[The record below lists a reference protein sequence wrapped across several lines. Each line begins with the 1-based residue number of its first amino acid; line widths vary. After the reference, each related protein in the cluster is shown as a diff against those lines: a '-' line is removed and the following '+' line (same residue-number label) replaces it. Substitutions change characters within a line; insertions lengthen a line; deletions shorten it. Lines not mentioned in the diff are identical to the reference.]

1 MATSEPA
8 AAELSAL
15 VGRWVLD
22 PERTTIEFHTK
33 AMWVFPAK
41 GTARALEGEGSVGP
55 DGSFSGTL
63 VVDAASINTKNK
75 KRDEHLR
82 TADFFEVAKHPT
94 ITYTAKGGRLTPS
107 GKVEVDGDLTVHGQ
121 TKALPLVAE
130 VEVAGDSATVSTQVD
145 VDRSDWGLTLTPY
158 GAGLKN
164 RVVVHAYFHK
174 VDQ

>member
-8 AAELSAL
+8 AQLPAL

-41 GTARALEGEGSVGP
+41 GTAKALEGGGNVGP

-63 VVDAASINTKNK
+63 VVDAASIDTKNK

-82 TADFFEVAKHPT
+82 TADFFEVQKHPT
-94 ITYTAKGGRLTPS
+94 ITYTAKGGHLTPS
-107 GKVEVDGDLTVHGQ
+107 GQVEVEGELTVHGQ
-121 TKALPLVAE
+121 TKPLPLVAK
-130 VEVAGDSATVSTQVD
+130 VDVAGDSATVSTQVD
-145 VDRSDWGLTLTPY
+145 VDRSNWGLTLTPY

-164 RVVVHAYFHK
+164 RVIVRAYFNK

>member
-15 VGRWVLD
+15 VGRWALD

-41 GTARALEGEGSVGP
+41 GTARALEGGGNVGA

-82 TADFFEVAKHPT
+82 TADFFEVQKHPT

-107 GKVEVDGDLTVHGQ
+107 GQVEVDGELTVHGQ
-121 TKALPLVAE
+121 TRPLPLVANVD
-130 VEVAGDSATVSTQVD
+130 VEGESATVSTQVD
-145 VDRSDWGLTLTPY
+145 IDRSNWGLTLTPY

-164 RVVVHAYFHK
+164 RVVVRAYFHK